1 MKSMA
6 QIIREEI
13 EGMKKEAKF
22 YRGIVSNV
30 IKISMKRAICF
41 DKPVVIEGEVEM
53 EDIFAEEHLVVVRP
67 VSETAVLIVP
77 RYEDLIVSKEEHFD
91 VYVYSNGVWLHDRVG
106 NVFAEGCEFPLE
118 VISELLGLKV
128 DKAHEQENR
137 TAAD

>member
-77 RYEDLIVSKEEHFD
+77 RYEDLITTKHEYFD
-91 VYVYSNGVWLHDRVG
+91 VYVYSNKVWVHDRIGHV
-106 NVFAEGCEFPLE
+106 VAEGCKYPYE

-128 DKAHEQENR
+128 EKAHERENR
-137 TAAD
+137 TSTN

>member
-6 QIIREEI
+6 QTIRERV
-13 EGMKKEAKF
+13 EGLKREACF
-22 YRGIVSNV
+22 YRGIASNV

-41 DKPVVIEGEVEM
+41 DKPIVIEGEVEM

-77 RYEDLIVSKEEHFD
+77 RYEDLITTKYVNFD
-91 VYVYSNGVWLHDRVG
+91 VYVYSNKVWIHDRVG
-106 NVFAEGCEFPLE
+106 YVCTEGCGFLLE

-128 DKAHEQENR
+128 DKAHEQ
-137 TAAD
+137 